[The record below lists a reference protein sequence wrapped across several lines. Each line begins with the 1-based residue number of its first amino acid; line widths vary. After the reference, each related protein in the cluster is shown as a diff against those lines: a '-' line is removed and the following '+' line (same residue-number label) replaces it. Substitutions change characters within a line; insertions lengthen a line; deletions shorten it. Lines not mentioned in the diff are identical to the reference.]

1 MAWSTLYIAGRKD
14 FQSEVSEKLRD
25 SDISY
30 LPGSSGES
38 SLIMIW
44 VDETLPLRDLKIA
57 IGSKTVFKYRL
68 RFFSTPEEHQ
78 ANGSQEKLTA
88 REQAMIREMS
98 DWEARYLHSA

>member
-1 MAWSTLYIAGRKD
+1 MAWSTLYITGKKG
-14 FQSEVSEKLRD
+14 FQDEVAENLRE

-38 SLIMIW
+38 NLIMIW
-44 VDETLPLRDLKIA
+44 VDDTLPLRDLKIA
-57 IGSKTVFKYRL
+57 IGSKTVFRYRL
-68 RFFSTPEEHQ
+68 RFFSTPEEHH
-78 ANGSQEKLTA
+78 ASESQEKLTA